1 MQIDMNQF
9 RAVFFSEA
17 AEHLDAIE
25 SGLLRLEANP
35 ADRDVLDAVFRGAHT
50 IKGAGGTFGF
60 PEIARFTHGM
70 ENLLDRARDG
80 TVALTRT
87 VINVLLRATDV
98 LGGLIESAQ
107 TGAAPP
113 PATNAVL
120 DELQAAVGA
129 GAAAAA
135 GAAEPPPVAAA
146 APAEPRRYRVT
157 FAPGRDVFRCGADPI
172 NLLRDL
178 AELGPLGDVAA
189 DVSALPALGDLDPD
203 TCYLGWST
211 ELTTT
216 RTAAAVR
223 DVFCF
228 LPEDGRV
235 SVDEIGAAGP
245 PASAIAPEPLPPAAA
260 PPAPPAPAASAAVP
274 AAPAPAPGESTYPGV
289 ERRAPDRSSIR
300 VPVEKVDR
308 LVNLIE
314 ELIVSQSMLNQLV
327 GRLSPE
333 AMSWLW
339 EAASAP
345 DAPHELMESVVG
357 LDRHL
362 RSLCEVTT
370 SSDRNLREL
379 QERVMAVRMVPIGT
393 ITGRFP
399 RLVRELSG
407 TLGKKIRFEIAGE
420 DTELDKQVIER
431 VGDPLMHLI
440 RNSADHGLESP
451 AERAAA
457 GKPEE
462 GVIRL
467 TAAQRGDSVLVE
479 VSDDGRGLDL
489 ARIRAKAVARGVIAP
504 TDTLTDDEVRELIFR
519 PGFSTAEAVTD
530 VSGRG
535 VGMDVVKSNI
545 AALNGS
551 VAVASEPGRGTRV
564 RIKLPLTMAILDGL
578 CLGIGEDVYVVP
590 LLNVVESLR
599 PRPAEVKSVLGRGTV
614 VMVRGEPVPLWSLA
628 ALVDRPAAIT
638 DPAAGLV
645 VIVEGDGKRYGLLVD
660 ELIGQSQ
667 VVIKTLEA
675 NYRRVDGIV
684 GATILGDGR
693 VGMIL
698 NVHGLPG
705 LGARGLP
712 PATAEPATSA

>member
-25 SGLLRLEANP
+25 TGLLQLEANP
-35 ADRDVLDAVFRGAHT
+35 ADREVLAAVFRGAHT
-50 IKGAGGTFGF
+50 IKGASGTFGF
-60 PEIARFTHGM
+60 PEVARFTHGM

-80 TVALTRT
+80 TVALSGP

-98 LGGLIESAQ
+98 LGGLIESAR
-107 TGAAPP
+107 TGSAAPT
-113 PATNAVL
+113 ATNAVL

-129 GAAAAA
+129 SAAAHATTTHA
-135 GAAEPPPVAAA
+135 PVAAP
-146 APAEPRRYRVT
+146 APAGPRRYRIT
-157 FAPGRDVFRCGADPI
+157 FAPGRDVFRCGADPV
-172 NLLRDL
+172 NLIRDL
-178 AELGPLGDVAA
+178 AELGTLGDVAA
-189 DVSALPALGDLDPD
+189 DVSAMPPLGELDPE
-203 TCYLGWST
+203 TCYLGWSA

-216 RTAAAVR
+216 QTAAAVR

-235 SVDEIGAAGP
+235 SVDEIGSTP
-245 PASAIAPEPLPPAAA
+245 PAGVPIAASAAQL
-260 PPAPPAPAASAAVP
+260 PAPPAQP
-274 AAPAPAPGESTYPGV
+274 PAPAEATYTGV
-289 ERRAPDRSSIR
+289 ERRTTDRSSIR

-345 DAPHELMESVVG
+345 GAPHAFMEAVVG

-362 RSLCEVTT
+362 RSLGEVTT

-407 TLGKKIRFEIAGE
+407 TLGKKIRFESAGE

-431 VGDPLMHLI
+431 IGDPLMHLI
-440 RNSADHGLESP
+440 RNSADHGLERP
-451 AERAAA
+451 AERATA
-457 GKPEE
+457 GKSEE

-489 ARIRAKAVARGVIAP
+489 ARIRAKAVSRGLIGPA
-504 TDTLTDDEVRELIFR
+504 DALTDDEVRELIFR

-545 AALNGS
+545 AALNGT

-599 PRPAEVKSVLGRGTV
+599 PRAAEIKSVLGRGTV

-628 ALVDRPAAIT
+628 ALVDRPAAVS

-698 NVHGLPG
+698 NVHGLPD
-705 LGARGLP
+705 LGARAR
-712 PATAEPATSA
+712 PAAAAEPATSA